1 MPSSRAV
8 LVIGMHRSGTSALA
22 RGLQML
28 GVYLGNNFL
37 DTRPDNPTGYWE
49 DKNIYQLNER
59 LLAALGVKWEEVAL
73 IDGTRWHRPEV
84 EVLLVEAVEYL
95 RSEFVSHPL
104 WGFKDPRTIRLLPF
118 WQAVLRRLDVHEC
131 YLVVIRNPRS
141 VAQSLIRRHGMDE
154 ITAHFLWL
162 VYMVP
167 YLSEIAGKPFIV
179 ADYDMVM
186 ADPRRQI
193 ERIARGL
200 KIPLDES
207 ATAAIEQFARDFL
220 DLNLRHSFFKESDFD
235 TNPRLRPLSRE
246 AYLWLRRIA
255 EDRIATDST
264 RFWSAWESS
273 RDILQG
279 LVSGANESLGQQ

>member
-28 GVYLGNNFL
+28 GVYLGSNFL
-37 DTRPDNPTGYWE
+37 DIRPDNPTGYWE
-49 DKNIYQLNER
+49 DKNIYELNER
-59 LLAALGVKWEEVAL
+59 LLAMLGLKWEEVAL
-73 IDGTRWHRPEV
+73 IDDTRWHRPEV
-84 EVLLVEAVEYL
+84 EVLLAEAVEYL
-95 RSEFVSHPL
+95 RVQFVSHPL

-118 WQAVLRRLDVHEC
+118 WRSALRRLDVDEC

-141 VAQSLIRRHGMDE
+141 VALSLLKRHGMDE

-179 ADYDMVM
+179 ADYDLVM
-186 ADPRRQI
+186 ANPRQQI
-193 ERIARGL
+193 ERIAHGL
-200 KIPLDES
+200 KIPLNES
-207 ATAAIEQFARDFL
+207 VTAAIERFADDFL
-220 DLNLRHSFFKESDFD
+220 NPNLRHSFFKESDFD
-235 TNPRLRPLSRE
+235 TNPRLRPLTRE
-246 AYLWLRRIA
+246 AYLWLRRLA
-255 EDRIATDST
+255 EDRIATDSP

-273 RDILQG
+273 RQTLQG
-279 LVSGANESLGQQ
+279 LVASASESLG

>member
-28 GVYLGNNFL
+28 GVYLGNDFL

-49 DKNIYQLNER
+49 DKNIYELNER
-59 LLAALGVKWEEVAL
+59 LLAALGLKWEEVAL
-73 IDGTRWHRPEV
+73 IDDTRWHRPEV
-84 EVLLVEAVEYL
+84 EVLLTEAVEYL
-95 RSEFVSHPL
+95 RSHFVSHPL

-118 WQAVLRRLDVHEC
+118 WQSVLRRLDVHES

-141 VAQSLIRRHGMDE
+141 VAQSLLKRHGMDE

-162 VYMVP
+162 AYMVP

-179 ADYDMVM
+179 ADYDLVM
-186 ADPRRQI
+186 ADPRSQI

-207 ATAAIEQFARDFL
+207 ATVAIGQFAGEFL
-220 DLNLRHSFFKESDFD
+220 DPKLRHSFFKESDFD
-235 TNPRLRPLSRE
+235 TNPRLRPLTRE

-255 EDRIATDST
+255 EDRVATDSP

-273 RDILQG
+273 RQILQG
-279 LVSGANESLGQQ
+279 LVAGASETLG

>member
-1 MPSSRAV
+1 
-8 LVIGMHRSGTSALA
+8 MHRSGTSALA

-49 DKNIYQLNER
+49 DKNIYELNER
-59 LLAALGVKWEEVAL
+59 LLAALGLKWEEVAL
-73 IDGTRWHRPEV
+73 IDDTLWYRPQV
-84 EVLLVEAVEYL
+84 ETLRTEAIEYL
-95 RSEFVSHPL
+95 RSQFVSHPL

-118 WQAVLRRLDVHEC
+118 WQSALRRLEVDEC
-131 YLVVIRNPRS
+131 YLVVVRNPRS
-141 VAQSLIRRHGMDE
+141 VALSLLKRHGMDE

-186 ADPRRQI
+186 ADPRQQI

-200 KIPLDES
+200 KIPLNES
-207 ATAAIEQFARDFL
+207 STAAIEQFAGDFL
-220 DLNLRHSFFKESDFD
+220 DPNLRHSFFKESDFD
-235 TNPRLRPLSRE
+235 TNPRLRPLTRE

-255 EDRIATDST
+255 EDRIATDSPP
-264 RFWSAWESS
+264 FWSAWESS
-273 RDILQG
+273 RQTLQG
-279 LVSGANESLGQQ
+279 LVVGASESLG

>member
-49 DKNIYQLNER
+49 DKNIYELNER
-59 LLAALGVKWEEVAL
+59 LLAALGLKWEEVAL
-73 IDGTRWHRPEV
+73 IDDTLWHKPQV
-84 EVLLVEAVEYL
+84 ETLRTEAVEYL

-118 WQAVLRRLDVHEC
+118 WQSALRRLEVDEC
-131 YLVVIRNPRS
+131 YLVVVRNPRS
-141 VAQSLIRRHGMDE
+141 VALSLLKRHGMDE

-186 ADPRRQI
+186 ADPRQQI

-200 KIPLDES
+200 KIPLNES
-207 ATAAIEQFARDFL
+207 STTTIEQFAGNFL
-220 DLNLRHSFFKESDFD
+220 DPNLRHSFFKESDFD
-235 TNPRLRPLSRE
+235 TNPRLRPLTRE

-255 EDRIATDST
+255 EDRIATDSPP
-264 RFWSAWESS
+264 FWSAWESS
-273 RDILQG
+273 RQTLQG
-279 LVSGANESLGQQ
+279 LVVGASESLG

>member
-49 DKNIYQLNER
+49 DKNIYELNER
-59 LLAALGVKWEEVAL
+59 LLAALGLKWEEVEL
-73 IDGTRWHRPEV
+73 IDDTRWHRPEV
-84 EVLLVEAVEYL
+84 EVLLAEAVEYL
-95 RSEFVSHPL
+95 RSQFLSHPL

-118 WQAVLRRLDVHEC
+118 WQSVLRRLGVNES

-141 VAQSLIRRHGMDE
+141 VAQSLLKRHGMDE

-179 ADYDMVM
+179 VDYDLVM
-186 ADPRRQI
+186 ADPRQQI

-200 KIPLDES
+200 KIPLDEG
-207 ATAAIEQFARDFL
+207 ATAAIEQFTSDFL
-220 DLNLRHSFFKESDFD
+220 DPNLRHSFFKESDFD
-235 TNPRLRPLSRE
+235 TNPRLRPLTRE

-255 EDRIATDST
+255 EDRIATDSP

-273 RDILQG
+273 RQILQG
-279 LVSGANESLGQQ
+279 LVAGASESLG

>member
-49 DKNIYQLNER
+49 DKNIYELNER
-59 LLAALGVKWEEVAL
+59 LLAALGLKWEEVAL
-73 IDGTRWHRPEV
+73 IDDTRWHRPQV
-84 EVLLVEAVEYL
+84 EVLRAEAVEYL
-95 RSEFVSHPL
+95 RSEFVRHPL

-118 WQAVLRRLDVHEC
+118 WQSVLRRLDVHER

-141 VAQSLIRRHGMDE
+141 VAQSLLKRHGMDE

-186 ADPRRQI
+186 ADPRQQI

-200 KIPLDES
+200 KIPLDEGV
-207 ATAAIEQFARDFL
+207 TAAIEQFANDFL
-220 DLNLRHSFFKESDFD
+220 DPNLRHSFFKESDFD
-235 TNPRLRPLSRE
+235 TNPKLRPLTRE

-255 EDRIATDST
+255 EDRIATDSP

-273 RDILQG
+273 RQILQG
-279 LVSGANESLGQQ
+279 LVAGASDSLG

>member
-49 DKNIYQLNER
+49 DKNIYELNER
-59 LLAALGVKWEEVAL
+59 LLAALGLKWEEVAL
-73 IDGTRWHRPEV
+73 IDDTRWHRPEI
-84 EVLLVEAVEYL
+84 EVLLAEAVEYL
-95 RSEFVSHPL
+95 RSQFVSHPL

-118 WQAVLRRLDVHEC
+118 WQSVLRRLDVHEC

-141 VAQSLIRRHGMDE
+141 VAQSLLKRHGMDE

-186 ADPRRQI
+186 ADPRQQI

-207 ATAAIEQFARDFL
+207 ATTAIEQFAGGFL
-220 DLNLRHSFFKESDFD
+220 DPNLRHSFFKESDFD
-235 TNPRLRPLSRE
+235 TNPRLRPLTRE

-255 EDRIATDST
+255 EDRIATDSP
-264 RFWSAWESS
+264 RFWTAWESS
-273 RDILQG
+273 RQILQG
-279 LVSGANESLGQQ
+279 LVAGASESLG